1 MMPNVSGVGTLLPIA
16 GLVLLFTRWKKFG
29 AVLVA
34 LGAAIILSRLF
45 YSNNSPKIHDPST
58 LGVNVA
64 EASPVPSVAS
74 NGQSDG
80 VSSQARAASDHSFR
94 ETIDDLPVFPEE
106 GPQPHH
112 VMQDCLGLGNCWFL
126 VVLQAFC
133 KYPWFTKRITPL
145 DSQNGKRRWKIRFNS
160 VGRNESGEVVPYRD
174 YIVDT
179 DYTVQNWRG
188 RKFTCLWP
196 FLSQDALIQHLGFSD
211 LEDPRAG
218 SWGSLVSK
226 GISLFTRYPYDETL
240 GNVIVDD
247 EKTVSVEQSL
257 NQVREYLKRPGYDLF
272 LGHRWRKTSYGH
284 TFVIESLDESGP
296 EPMLTLIEPGSFM
309 PSTYPQYIGT
319 PTCPLPQEDLR
330 DDSFPSQ
337 GRIVVPWRVVEKSRI
352 YLSICSIGS
361 NNSFERSD
369 WVKDYFLVVN
379 DLQSFIKHGRYLT
392 FASKC
397 ENIYLGIRQ
406 QPQKHYEDLG
416 DADFRLRCSVT
427 KSRLASEDNAVE
439 TKEPTKPSIRY
450 MGYFG
455 IPTGTLAS
463 EEIFLKVT
471 GLTVGQNYD
480 FRIQNSKRQH
490 RPVIKGPVAVQ
501 LLYEKRADRR

>member
-1 MMPNVSGVGTLLPIA
+1 MPNVSGVGTLLPIA

-145 DSQNGKRRWKIRFNS
+145 DSQDGKRRWKVRFNS
-160 VGRNESGEVVPYRD
+160 VGKNEAGELVPYRD
-174 YIVDT
+174 YIVDS
-179 DYTVQNWRG
+179 DYTFQNGLDSRRLRRG

-196 FLSQDALIQHLGFSD
+196 LLFQDALIQHLGGSD
-211 LEDPRAG
+211 FVSGRAM
-218 SWGSLVSK
+218 SDA
-226 GISLFTRYPYDETL
+226 ISLFTQYPYEVLRRKPRLL
-240 GNVIVDD
+240 GSVIG
-247 EKTVSVEQSL
+247 EYENGLL

-272 LGHRWRKTSYGH
+272 LGHRWTQHAGMPNAH
-284 TFVIESLDESGP
+284 AFVIESLDESGP
-296 EPMLTLIEPGSFM
+296 EPMLTLIEPHSFM
-309 PSTYPQYIGT
+309 TYRHPALRV
-319 PTCPLPQEDLR
+319 CPLPQEDRR

-337 GRIVVPWRVVEKSRI
+337 GRIVVPWRLVEKSEI
-352 YLSICSIGS
+352 FLSICSIGS
-361 NNSFERSD
+361 YNNERPD
-369 WVKDYFLVVN
+369 WVIGSSFIVN
-379 DLQSFIKHGRYLT
+379 DLQSFIKD
-392 FASKC
+392 ASDLIYAPKC
-397 ENIYLGIRQ
+397 EHVYLGICQ
-406 QPQKHYEDLG
+406 QPQKHKRDLG
-416 DADFRLRCSVT
+416 NAHFRLI
-427 KSRLASEDNAVE
+427 KSRSASNAVE
-439 TKEPTKPSIRY
+439 TPEATEPIYRYWSRNTEQLYTK
-450 MGYFG
+450 
-455 IPTGTLAS
+455 L
-463 EEIFLKVT
+463 T
-471 GLTVGQNYD
+471 GLTIGENYAVT
-480 FRIQNSKRQH
+480 IQNTGRQNG
-490 RPVIKGPVAVQ
+490 PVIKGPVVLT